1 MKKLILW
8 ILSILPLII
17 TILIKPLLPN
27 RIPMHY
33 NFQGEVDRYGSS
45 NEVVTFPIIIIV
57 LSILWTLF
65 ILYYERKQK
74 KAPDEKGSLEAKSNV
89 KVLYIVAFCMTIIF
103 TIMHFAIIISVSL
116 DAKEATH
123 IKLIDMNSLF
133 NILLGLFLIIIGN
146 FLPKTRK
153 NSTVGIRTTWSM
165 KNDETWSHSNRFAG
179 KALVI
184 SGFIIVLTSAFTTAI
199 IANSIMM
206 ISILVVT
213 ITSVVYSY
221 HCAKMYS

>member
-1 MKKLILW
+1 MHRTAMYIALRYI
-8 ILSILPLII
+8 SV
-17 TILIKPLLPN
+17 N
-27 RIPMHY
+27 R
-33 NFQGEVDRYGSS
+33 D
-45 NEVVTFPIIIIV
+45 
-57 LSILWTLF
+57 
-65 ILYYERKQK
+65 
-74 KAPDEKGSLEAKSNV
+74 LE
-89 KVLYIVAFCMTIIF
+89 YIWGKFVSAFCMTIIF
-103 TIMHFAIIISVSL
+103 TIMHFAIIISASL

-184 SGFIIVLTSAFTTAI
+184 SGFIIVLTSAFTTAPKSTASASPLFKFNWFWLKI
-199 IANSIMM
+199 IWDDIFF
-206 ISILVVT
+206 
-213 ITSVVYSY
+213 
-221 HCAKMYS
+221 